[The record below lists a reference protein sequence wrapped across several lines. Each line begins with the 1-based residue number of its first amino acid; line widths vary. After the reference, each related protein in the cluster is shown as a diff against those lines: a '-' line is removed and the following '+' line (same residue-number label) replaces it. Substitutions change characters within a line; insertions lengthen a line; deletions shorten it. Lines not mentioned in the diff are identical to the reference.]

1 MNEFFAKESQ
11 IFSAQLRYP
20 VLDSKENE
28 GAAGTKESNWKKK
41 HPKHRAIAT
50 ANNTLFKQNVKRLY

>member
-1 MNEFFAKESQ
+1 MNEFFAKGSQ

-28 GAAGTKESNWKKK
+28 GAAGTKQSNWKKK
-41 HPKHRAIAT
+41 KHRAIAT
-50 ANNTLFKQNVKRLY
+50 ANNTLLKQNVKRPY